1 MTGSAQSST
10 RSLVAALRRQ
20 AVRAGTTTPTV
31 RGSDWYRAVVAT
43 VGTDGTVTT
52 TDGIIALRDEAYQ
65 APVVGDIIRV
75 TVSSAGSAVALGR
88 YAGSTASNG
97 EWTNIPL
104 LAGFTT
110 PYAIFGPAQY
120 RIITV
125 AGSGRVELRGS
136 VGCSSAV
143 TTQTA
148 FSSALPVAARP
159 AYVRTWA
166 VRRQE
171 TSDTKGVT
179 GAEVSTAGVLQIH
192 GLVPP
197 NTTTW
202 FALDA
207 TYYDL

>member
-1 MTGSAQSST
+1 MTSGHSAVRQLAGALRKQTADVAAGSA
-10 RSLVAALRRQ
+10 
-20 AVRAGTTTPTV
+20 TV
-31 RGSDWYRAVVAT
+31 RGADWFRSVVGA
-43 VGTDGTVTT
+43 VGTDGTITT
-52 TDGIIALRDEAYQ
+52 TDGIVALRDEAYQ
-65 APVVGDIIRV
+65 APAAGDIIRV
-75 TVSSAGSAVALGR
+75 TISSAGAAVALGR
-88 YAGSTASNG
+88 YAGTTAPTG

-104 LAGFTT
+104 LTGFTT
-110 PYAIFGPAQY
+110 PFAIFGPAQY
-120 RIITV
+120 RVITV

-136 VGCSSAV
+136 VACSPAV

-159 AYVRTWA
+159 AYARTWA

-171 TSDTKGVT
+171 TADTKGVV

-192 GLVPP
+192 GLTTV
-197 NTTTW
+197 NATTW

>member
-1 MTGSAQSST
+1 MTSSQA
-10 RSLVAALRRQ
+10 SFQAVASALRWQ
-20 AVRAGTTTPTV
+20 TAQVGTTTPAV
-31 RGSDWYRAVVAT
+31 RGSDWYRAQVAA
-43 VGTDGTVTT
+43 VGTDGTITT
-52 TDGIIALRDEAYQ
+52 TDGVIALRDEAYQ
-65 APVVGDIIRV
+65 APAVGDIIRV
-75 TVSSAGSAVALGR
+75 TVSSAGAAVALGR
-88 YAGSTASNG
+88 YAGSTASDG
-97 EWTNIPL
+97 AWTNIPL
-104 LAGFTT
+104 LTGFTT

-120 RIITV
+120 RLITV
-125 AGSGRVELRGS
+125 AGSGRVELRGA
-136 VGCSSAV
+136 VGCSPAV

-159 AYVRTWA
+159 AYTRTWT

-179 GAEVSTAGVLQIH
+179 GAEVSAAGVLQIH
-192 GLVPP
+192 GLTAP

>member
-1 MTGSAQSST
+1 MKANGASDRGIASS
-10 RSLVAALRRQ
+10 LKRQ
-20 AVRAGTTTPTV
+20 AVRTGATTPSV
-31 RGSDWYRAVVAT
+31 RGSDWYRAVVDT

-104 LAGFTT
+104 LTGFTT
-110 PYAIFGPAQY
+110 PFAIFGPAQY
-120 RIITV
+120 RVITA
-125 AGSGRVELRGS
+125 AGAGRVELRGS
-136 VGCSSAV
+136 VGCSPAV

-159 AYVRTWA
+159 AYARTWA

-171 TSDTKGVT
+171 TSDTKGIT

-192 GLVPP
+192 GLASP